1 LQAAAS
7 DPHRLDCAEAALKSA
22 VERMCLKFKLRGK
35 AAEYLQAIKAT
46 MNRSVGR
53 HGLTVCQ
60 RLYLE
65 PIKSQP
71 DPVPEFF
78 ENEICDYL
86 IRNHQT
92 PRRKARQI
100 ARNAWKEDPGA
111 DRRVRALKPNAAN
124 KNKILYAHRSRPDL
138 YDPHVIWAFVDSIAE
153 ATERKFSVGHHG
165 DKAITDE
172 RMAGPML
179 AVLVAAVRWAMTMAE
194 PGAATQLVKTE
205 GILTL
210 IKRGRPV
217 RSPPRESLR
226 FRFLPLVT
234 D

>member
-1 LQAAAS
+1 
-7 DPHRLDCAEAALKSA
+7 
-22 VERMCLKFKLRGK
+22 MCLKLKLRGE

-46 MNRSVGR
+46 MNRSVGC
-53 HGLTVCQ
+53 HGLTVLQ

-71 DPVPEFF
+71 DPVPEGF
-78 ENEICDYL
+78 ENEVRNYL

-92 PRRKARQI
+92 ARRKARQI
-100 ARNAWKEDPGA
+100 ARNAGKEDPGA
-111 DRRVRALKPNAAN
+111 DRRVRALKPSAAN
-124 KNKILYAHRSRPDL
+124 KNKILSAHRGRPDL
-138 YDPHVIWAFVDSIAE
+138 YDPHVVWAFADSIA
-153 ATERKFSVGHHG
+153 AAVGRKFSVGHHG
-165 DKAITDE
+165 DNAITDE

-194 PGAATQLVKTE
+194 PGAATPLVKTE

-210 IKRGRPV
+210 IKRGRPA
-217 RSPPRESLR
+217 RSPLRESLR